1 MDTKVKDLSREELKA
16 LIQDAVE
23 EALTGLVGD
32 PDRGLEL
39 RAKVQERLQ
48 YSLKHFEEEQRIPAG
63 EVVQGAAQTVNSD

>member
-1 MDTKVKDLSREELKA
+1 MNTKVKDLSREELKA

-23 EALTGLVGD
+23 EALAGFVGD

-48 YSLKHFEEEQRIPAG
+48 YSLKHFEEEQRIPG
-63 EVVQGAAQTVNSD
+63 EELAKRIGVSW

>member
-16 LIQDAVE
+16 LIQNAVE
-23 EALTGLVGD
+23 EALANLVGD
-32 PDRGLEL
+32 PDRELEL

-48 YSLKHFEEEQRIPAG
+48 HSLMHVEEEQRIPME